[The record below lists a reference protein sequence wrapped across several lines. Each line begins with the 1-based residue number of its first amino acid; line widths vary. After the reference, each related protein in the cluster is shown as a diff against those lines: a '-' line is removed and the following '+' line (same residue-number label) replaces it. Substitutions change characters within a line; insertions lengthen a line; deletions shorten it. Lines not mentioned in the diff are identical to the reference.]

1 MRWAGQVVSHCLMD
15 DIFNLLQNYE
25 VVIYVVLGLA
35 ALFPLRR
42 AYLVWQE
49 YRAAQFGL
57 ERELAQRRITA
68 SLAMFFLLS
77 LLIAA
82 EFFMASFVIPARP
95 RPVMLATPTLDLLA
109 TPETAAAAGPTA
121 EALAAAPA
129 GAAAPAAP
137 AAPPAEGC
145 IPGQLE
151 WTLPQNGGEIS
162 GLVELRGTIMVGNLG
177 FYKYEF
183 SQPGSDSWVTIAAG
197 NQPLQDQPLGGMWNT
212 ADLIPGDYLLRL
224 VVTDNQNQPFPIC
237 QITTRVVA
245 PEEE

>member
-1 MRWAGQVVSHCLMD
+1 MD
-15 DIFNLLQNYE
+15 DIFSLLENYE

-57 ERELAQRRITA
+57 ERELAQRRITV
-68 SLAMFFLLS
+68 SLAMVFMLS
-77 LLIAA
+77 LLMVA
-82 EFFMASFVIPARP
+82 EFLLASFVIPARP
-95 RPVMLATPTLDLLA
+95 KPVILATPTLDLLM
-109 TPETAAAAGPTA
+109 TPEAAAAEGTTA
-121 EALAAAPA
+121 DALAAAPA
-129 GAAAPAAP
+129 GAATPAAPAAP
-137 AAPPAEGC
+137 AAPAEGC

-151 WTLPQNGGEIS
+151 WTLPQNGDEIS
-162 GLVELRGTIMVGNLG
+162 GQVELRGTITVGNLG

-237 QITTRVVA
+237 QITIRVVA
-245 PEEE
+245 PEEK

>member
-1 MRWAGQVVSHCLMD
+1 MD
-15 DIFNLLQNYE
+15 DIFSLLENYE

-42 AYLVWQE
+42 AYQVWQE

-68 SLAMFFLLS
+68 SLAMVFLLS
-77 LLIAA
+77 LLIVA
-82 EFFMASFVIPARP
+82 EFFLASFVIPARP
-95 RPVMLATPTLDLLA
+95 KPVMLATPTLDLLM
-109 TPETAAAAGPTA
+109 TPDAAAAEGPTA

-129 GAAAPAAP
+129 GAATPAA
-137 AAPPAEGC
+137 PAEGC

-151 WTLPQNGGEIS
+151 WTLPQNGDEIS
-162 GLVELRGTIMVGNLG
+162 GQVELRGTITVGNLG

-224 VVTDNQNQPFPIC
+224 VVTDNQNQPFPMC
-237 QITTRVVA
+237 QITIRVVA